1 MKTNKIWLVSLLAV
15 ATLTTMGCGSEI
27 PEGSM
32 AGFNALPTK
41 AEMYEA
47 QNQQM
52 VKRDFMPLQHP
63 CMLHTTA
70 DLNRVRQN
78 LAVSPWQEAYA
89 HLQQSQYAKAAYT
102 DNTHLL
108 GADGKLKR
116 MDANNWSGTYS
127 DYSNYTGAMRDAA
140 AAYQLALR
148 YQLSGDGQY
157 AATAVR
163 VLNAWKEKC
172 TGVLKLPGYN
182 DSIPDPNIYLIM
194 IQGHQFANAAELL
207 RGYDGWAQEDFKEFC
222 TWMKTTF
229 GDIAWQF
236 LRNHH
241 GGQGTMHAWLNW
253 DLAAMTTVLSVGIL
267 CDDNLMI
274 NWAISYFKNEDGLF
288 AEVGN
293 VRNAVPFIH
302 QDPDSDEELG
312 QCEESG
318 RDQGHATL
326 CVSLMGAFCQM
337 ALNVGEDL
345 FAYDDYR
352 ALKMAE
358 YVGKYNLIKDES
370 WNKSTNTSSSD
381 LTESDF
387 VVVREQMPYTAYT
400 NPSWSNPE
408 ISAASDKSRGAKRPC
423 WEVFY
428 GYAKANGKQA
438 IYSRKWTEQMR
449 QLNSYGCDGG
459 AGDYGPNS
467 GGFDQLGYGTLMY
480 AR

>member
-1 MKTNKIWLVSLLAV
+1 MNTKKFSFIAIC
-15 ATLTTMGCGSEI
+15 AAAFLTGCGSEI
-27 PEGSM
+27 PNGSLD
-32 AGFNALPTK
+32 AFNAMPTK
-41 AEMYEA
+41 EEIYDE
-47 QNQQM
+47 QDRIM
-52 VKRDFMPLQHP
+52 VKKDFLPLQHP

-70 DLNRVRQN
+70 DIARVRQN
-78 LAVSPWQEAYA
+78 IGVAPWSDAFA
-89 HLQQSQYAKAAYT
+89 HLEQSQYAQSGYT

-116 MDANNWSGTYS
+116 MDANNWSGTYP
-127 DYSNYTGAMRDAA
+127 DYNNYTGAMRDAA

-148 YQLSGDGQY
+148 YQISGDTQY
-157 AATAVR
+157 AQTAVN
-163 VLNAWKEKC
+163 VLNAWKDKC

-207 RGYDGWAQEDFKEFC
+207 RNYDGWQADDFKGFQK
-222 TWMKTTF
+222 WMKTTF
-229 GDIAWQF
+229 LDIALQF
-236 LRNHH
+236 LRNHQ

-267 CDDNLMI
+267 NDDNLMI
-274 NWAISYFKNEDGLF
+274 NWAISYFKNEDELF

-293 VRNAVPFIH
+293 IKNAVPFIH
-302 QDPDSDEELG
+302 QDPDSSEELG

-326 CVSLMGAFCQM
+326 CASLMGAFCQM

-358 YVGKYNLIKDES
+358 YVAKYNLIKDES
-370 WNKSTNTSSSD
+370 WNNSTNTSSSS

-387 VVVREQMPYTAYT
+387 VVVRTEMPYTAYT

-408 ISAASDKSRGAKRPC
+408 ISSADDTSRGSKRPC

-428 GYAKANGKQA
+428 NYAKEKGVSA
-438 IYSRKWTEQMR
+438 IYCKKWAEQMR
-449 QLNSYGCDGG
+449 QFNSFGSDGG

-467 GGFDQLGYGTLMY
+467 GGFDQLGYGTLMF

>member
-1 MKTNKIWLVSLLAV
+1 MKAMHISIMSIFAAALFA
-15 ATLTTMGCGSEI
+15 GCGSEI
-27 PEGSM
+27 PEGSLDE
-32 AGFNALPTK
+32 FNAMPTK
-41 AEMYEA
+41 AEVYA
-47 QNQQM
+47 QQDQQM
-52 VKRDFMPLQHP
+52 IKRDFLPLKHP
-63 CMLHTTA
+63 CMLHTDA
-70 DLNRVRQN
+70 DFARIRQN
-78 LAVSPWQEAYA
+78 LSVAPWSDAFA
-89 HLQQSQYAKAAYT
+89 HLEQSSYAQASYS
-102 DNTHLL
+102 DNTHML

-116 MDANNWSGTYS
+116 MDANNWSGTYP
-127 DYSNYTGAMRDAA
+127 DYNNYTGAMRDAA

-148 YQLSGDGQY
+148 YQISGDDQY
-157 AATAVR
+157 AATAVK
-163 VLNAWKEKC
+163 VLNAWKDKC

-182 DSIPDPNIYLIM
+182 DSIPDPNIYLCM

-207 RGYDGWAQEDFKEFC
+207 RNYSGWQAKDFNEFKQ
-222 TWMKTTF
+222 WMKMTF
-229 GDIAWQF
+229 SDLSIQF
-236 LRNHH
+236 LRNHQ
-241 GGQGTMHAWLNW
+241 GGQGSMHAWLNW

-267 CDDNLMI
+267 CDDNLLI
-274 NWAISYFKNEDGLF
+274 NWAVSYFKNEDNLF

-293 VRNAVPFIH
+293 IRNAVPFIH
-302 QDPDSDEELG
+302 QDPDSSEQLG

-358 YVGKYNLIKDES
+358 YVGKYNLVKDES
-370 WNKSTNTSSSD
+370 WSKATNTSSAN

-387 VVVREQMPYTAYT
+387 VTVRELMPYTAYT
-400 NPSWSNPE
+400 NPSWSNPT
-408 ISAASDKSRGAKRPC
+408 ISAADDASRGTRRPC

-428 GYAKANGKQA
+428 NYAKANNRPAAYCK
-438 IYSRKWTEQMR
+438 KWVEQMR
-449 QLNSYGCDGG
+449 QFNEYGSDGG

-480 AR
+480 AK